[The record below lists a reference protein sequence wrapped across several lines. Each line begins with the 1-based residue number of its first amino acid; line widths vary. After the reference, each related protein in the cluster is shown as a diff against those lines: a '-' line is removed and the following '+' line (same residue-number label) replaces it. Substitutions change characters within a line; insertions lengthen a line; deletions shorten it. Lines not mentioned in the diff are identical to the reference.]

1 MLSVILG
8 YTLGYIFTETK
19 YYLSKY
25 PIFDFEAFRCK
36 KCLSFHISWVLS
48 TFAASLFNDWVMLVI
63 GIIFAFALFI
73 GLKIDENKRFVK

>member
-1 MLSVILG
+1 MITIKFILLVLCVLIA

-19 YYLSKY
+19 YDLQQY

-48 TFAASLFNDWVMLVI
+48 TFTATLFNDWIMLRSRYHI
-63 GIIFAFALFI
+63 CFCSLCRA
-73 GLKIDENKRFVK
+73 